1 MIVTY
6 PYGRS
11 PAAVECEVL
20 GCGGGVWQRMKRPA
34 LQKEIIFRRASATS
48 AVSGEAQLR
57 AQHGG
62 ESGGRGRERRA
73 QAMNRHIF
81 TYMRLGLNLSRA
93 SLTRDGITCI
103 EGHVDMYFQQ
113 GQQTF
118 FKMPCL
124 YVAPALPE
132 SCDCTSGTNAL
143 HSTTYP
149 GVDMSALR
157 YLHRSRCGFSHM
169 IYMSLHDPPS
179 EAQG

>member
-132 SCDCTSGTNAL
+132 RGSTRASHANISTAYRKGCSTA
-143 HSTTYP
+143 HSTRQAVPECQCLAAYCVRKLAT
-149 GVDMSALR
+149 
-157 YLHRSRCGFSHM
+157 
-169 IYMSLHDPPS
+169 
-179 EAQG
+179 